1 MANPK
6 SVEPSLWWDP
16 FSLLLTEIEQ
26 ASPSCDLPPSLLK
39 KLKDNHYWF
48 VDTVSCF
55 KPPNEK
61 SREALNSQQLKIG
74 SHQLKIQPEL
84 KDKALQ
90 ISPLLCLDE
99 VQSYILVE
107 RSFEKYNVV
116 LDSIVQEF
124 PHVALLQYYIERQCL
139 LKCTRRILMHALSLG
154 NGSRKDA
161 DIWKEALNLISDG
174 LEEKLVA
181 VLQELLSSIHP
192 AQMDVDLFTLWAE
205 ETLIEDYLV
214 LDILF
219 LTYYES
225 FCICNGQ
232 RWKTLC
238 SLFKGILSGS
248 YNLRKLEVST
258 EAIQSSYQAKIQL
271 LLVLIETLDLENL
284 LQMVHDET
292 PFREVSSHFS
302 LIDVQEM
309 DTIVSSLN
317 AFETKEAGPLILTWA
332 VFLCLISSL
341 PGKEENN
348 VLMEIDHISYVRQ
361 AFEAA
366 SLRSFLE
373 ILESYLLNE
382 SDGPVA
388 GYRGVLRTF
397 ISAFI
402 ASYEINIQ
410 LEDSTL
416 NLILDILCKV
426 YRGEES
432 LCIQFWDRESFVD
445 GPIRC
450 LLCSLEGEF
459 PFRIVELIRLLSSLS
474 EGTWPA
480 ECVYNFLDKS
490 VGISSLFEITD
501 DSLVD
506 ATSQIVETRAPLHV
520 PGIEGLLIPSS
531 TRGHILKLIG
541 PNTALVRWEYTH
553 SGVLVLLLRLAQG
566 LYLDGNE
573 EALLTLD
580 LLNQMISSNE
590 AVCFALMDI
599 GNSFHAQETAL
610 SGQLESR
617 VWVVEIICTLVRK
630 LSPNPGSAA
639 IMAIGVNILAKMLKC
654 CPSYIAAAAVKAN
667 LFDVA
672 LNTNIL
678 DTGSNNSLS
687 GSWLLSGKL
696 ATMLLIDC
704 EQNENNCFLTT
715 AVLDFTMQLM
725 ETGFENDTVLALVV
739 FSLQYVLVNHEYW
752 KFKVKHSRWRITLKV
767 LELIKKGIAMTSYS
781 GKLVGVIW
789 DMLLSDSSIHS
800 TLFRIVCTTS
810 QALEKL
816 HVSRLFDV
824 MEIEG
829 LSLAISSVL
838 EILYNVL
845 AKFPKDT
852 SSSLPIF
859 LQSVLSS
866 ATKPISVVAAVVS
879 LVSYFRNP
887 GIQIGATKVLSMLL
901 MTADFLPAYFSASS
915 FGLDDKQ
922 VTDLKDSVS
931 FILLEQ
937 SEENE
942 DLFVATV
949 NLFTAAARYQPAF
962 FIAVFA
968 NKENMDVQ
976 ASNAGGGKLPAI
988 EVSSGA
994 VESKDSS
1001 LVDAV
1006 LCYIV
1011 NSDSHI
1017 NNKPFVLLNV
1027 LNFLKALWERAAQYI
1042 NILARL
1048 KSSEK
1053 FWKQLS
1059 KCVPLT
1065 SPDSLP
1071 DSLTEM
1077 EALNQA
1083 YRYQCQSSI
1092 MEIMAYDMF
1101 LQKKLSQVESQKKQV
1116 PESKGSFDK
1125 SKAANLYD
1133 HRDVLSTWCHGSVL
1147 VNLIKLLTTYD
1158 YDNKSFYHAEV
1169 SASLVTVHLIEK
1181 VTAGDTG
1188 SLSVSILQKIST
1200 MSKKLRSHPAFSELL
1215 AQYSQSGYSEG
1226 KELNNL
1232 ILNDLYYHLEGE
1244 LEGREIS
1251 AGPFK
1256 ELSEYLVDSKVM
1268 HNYQHKYDNDFLIT
1282 YKDVYLFDPERVR
1295 ADLGSDLWDYL
1306 KWKTS
1311 KEITKRMLSQMMW
1324 ANSTVLLRNSKLA
1337 ALKSLI
1343 TVLTIYENDEKNA
1356 TLGGISN
1363 ELIRTCI
1370 DHICKGFRDTVES
1383 LAPYRGSGSEDTFH
1397 FLSAQSELL
1406 LHLLRSAHKSLNF
1419 SVCVHLLKTAGS
1431 GLRVLCDFR
1440 PSATEVNITIKLL
1453 LVLLLSTVEFC
1464 CLSSH
1469 FGGMIDKESVE
1480 DMAKISNVCLGLLP
1494 ILCNC
1499 IVIAD
1504 HCTLSLTTVD
1514 LILRNFLTPNSWFPV
1529 IQSHLQLNDVILKLQ
1544 DKSSFSSVPVVM
1556 KFFLTLARVR
1566 EGAEMLVNYG
1576 FLSSLRFLFTE
1587 YMDGRPLSISTDKL
1601 EKPQQV
1607 WGLALAVITAMVE
1620 SLGDSPSCRDIL
1632 DNVIPYL
1639 FSEKGYIIS
1648 YYLSAPDFP
1657 SDDHDK
1663 KRPRTQRTEISLS
1676 ALKETEHTI
1685 MLMCVL
1691 ARHWKSWVKAIK
1703 EMDSQLREQSI
1714 HLLAF
1719 ISKGSQRLGDS
1730 SSINAPLLCPPV
1742 LKEEFDNCNKPSFMN
1757 SKNGW
1762 FALSPLGCVSRPK
1775 FSAVSTTSTSLIIR
1789 SQPAESANHA
1799 AQTYFSDVVS
1809 LEIYR
1814 ISFLLL
1820 KFLCLQVDGAARRA
1834 EEVGYVDLAHF
1845 PELPMPGI
1853 LHGLQDQAIS
1863 IVAELCEANKLNQ
1876 IKKEIQNACCLLLQ
1890 IMEMALY
1897 LELCV
1902 LQICGMRPVLGRV
1915 EDFSKEVKKLLR
1927 ATEGHAFLKS
1937 SVKSLKQII
1946 SFVYPGLL
1954 QTEELM

>member
-6 SVEPSLWWDP
+6 SVDPSLWWDP
-16 FSLLLTEIEQ
+16 FSLLLTDIEH
-26 ASPSCDLPPSLLK
+26 ASLSSDLPPSLMK
-39 KLKDNHYWF
+39 KLKDNHSWF

-55 KPPNEK
+55 KPPNDK

-107 RSFEKYNVV
+107 RSLEKYNVV
-116 LDSIVQEF
+116 LDSIVQDF
-124 PHVALLQYYIERQCL
+124 PHVVLLQYYIERQCL

-154 NGSRKDA
+154 NGSPKDA

-174 LEEKLVA
+174 LEGKLLS
-181 VLQELLSSIHP
+181 VLQELLSSSHP
-192 AQMDVDLFTLWAE
+192 DQMDVDLFTLWAE

-219 LTYYES
+219 LAYYES
-225 FCICNGQ
+225 FCICNGE

-238 SLFKGILSGS
+238 LLFKGILSGS

-258 EAIQSSYQAKIQL
+258 EAIRSSYQAKIQL

-292 PFREVSSHFS
+292 PFRQVSSHFS

-309 DTIVSSLN
+309 DAIVSSFN

-366 SLRSFLE
+366 SLRFFLE
-373 ILESYLLNE
+373 ILESDLLNE
-382 SDGPVA
+382 SD
-388 GYRGVLRTF
+388 
-397 ISAFI
+397 
-402 ASYEINIQ
+402 
-410 LEDSTL
+410 
-416 NLILDILCKV
+416 
-426 YRGEES
+426 ES
-432 LCIQFWDRESFVD
+432 LCSQFWDRESFVD

-459 PFRIVELIRLLSSLS
+459 PFRTVELIRLLSSLS

-506 ATSQIVETRAPLHV
+506 ATSQIVETRVPLHV

-531 TRGHILKLIG
+531 THGHIMKLIG
-541 PNTALVRWEYTH
+541 SNTALVRWEYTH

-566 LYLDGNE
+566 LYMDGSE
-573 EALLTLD
+573 EVLLTLD
-580 LLNQMISSNE
+580 LLNQMISFNE
-590 AVCFALMDI
+590 AVCFALMGI
-599 GNSFHAQETAL
+599 GSSFHAQETAV

-630 LSPNPGSAA
+630 LSPNPNSAA
-639 IMAIGVNILAKMLKC
+639 IMAMGVNILAKMLKC
-654 CPSYIAAAAVKAN
+654 CPSYVSAAAVKAN

-678 DTGSNNSLS
+678 DTGSNGSLS

-725 ETGFENDTVLALVV
+725 ETGFENDTVLALIV

-752 KFKVKHSRWRITLKV
+752 KYKAKHTRWRITLKV
-767 LELIKKGIAMTSYS
+767 LELIKKGIALTSYA

-800 TLFRIVCTTS
+800 ALFRIVCTTS

-824 MEIEG
+824 TEIEG

-838 EILYNVL
+838 DILYNVL

-887 GIQIGATKVLSMLL
+887 AIQIGATKVLSMLL
-901 MTADFLPAYFSASS
+901 MTADFLPPYFSASS

-922 VTDLKDSVS
+922 VADLKDSVS

-968 NKENMDVQ
+968 TKEFMDIQ
-976 ASNAGGGKLPAI
+976 PGNAGDGKLPAI
-988 EVSSGA
+988 EVSSGP
-994 VESKDSS
+994 VESKSSS

-1006 LCYIV
+1006 LCYVV

-1017 NNKPFVLLNV
+1017 KNKPFVLLNV
-1027 LNFLKALWERAAQYI
+1027 LNFLKALWQRAAQYI

-1059 KCVPLT
+1059 KCISLT
-1065 SPDSLP
+1065 SLDSLP

-1077 EALNQA
+1077 EALNLA
-1083 YRYQCQSSI
+1083 YKYQCQSSI

-1101 LQKKLSQVESQKKQV
+1101 LQKKLSQVESLEKPA
-1116 PESKGSFDK
+1116 PESKGRVENSGGTDK
-1125 SKAANLYD
+1125 PKAANLYD
-1133 HRDVLSTWCHGSVL
+1133 HRDVLSTWCQGSVL
-1147 VNLIKLLTTYD
+1147 VNLIKSLTTYE

-1181 VTAGDTG
+1181 LAAGDTG
-1188 SLSVSILQKIST
+1188 SLSVSILQKMST

-1226 KELNNL
+1226 TELNNL
-1232 ILNDLYYHLEGE
+1232 ILSDLYYHLEGE
-1244 LEGREIS
+1244 LEGRKIS
-1251 AGPFK
+1251 TGPFK

-1268 HNYQHKYDNDFLIT
+1268 HNYQHKYDNDFLVT
-1282 YKDVYLFDPERVR
+1282 CKDVYTFDPERVR

-1311 KEITKRMLSQMMW
+1311 KEITKRMLSQMME
-1324 ANSTVLLRNSKLA
+1324 ANSMVLLRNSKLA

-1343 TVLTIYENDEKNA
+1343 TVLTIYEKDEKNV

-1363 ELIRTCI
+1363 ELVLTCM
-1370 DHICKGFRDTVES
+1370 DHICKCFRATVES

-1406 LHLLRSAHKSLNF
+1406 LHLLRSARKSLNL
-1419 SVCVHLLKTAGS
+1419 SGCIHLLKTSGS

-1440 PSATEVNITIKLL
+1440 PSTTEVNITIKLL

-1464 CLSSH
+1464 CLSSR
-1469 FGGMIDKESVE
+1469 FGGMIDMESVE
-1480 DMAKISNVCLGLLP
+1480 DVANISNVCLGLLP

-1499 IVIAD
+1499 TVIAD
-1504 HCTLSLTTVD
+1504 HWTLSLTTVD
-1514 LILRNFLTPNSWFPV
+1514 LILRNFLTPNSWLPV
-1529 IQSHLQLNDVILKLQ
+1529 IQSHLQLHYVILKLQ
-1544 DKSSFSSVPVVM
+1544 DKGSFSTVPVVM

-1566 EGAEMLVNYG
+1566 EGAELLVNHG

-1587 YMDGRPLSISTDKL
+1587 YMDGRPFSVSSDKL
-1601 EKPQQV
+1601 ERPQQI
-1607 WGLALAVITAMVE
+1607 WGLALAVITAMVQ
-1620 SLGDSPSCRDIL
+1620 SLGGSPSCRDIL

-1663 KRPRTQRTEISLS
+1663 KRPRTQRTEISLT

-1691 ARHWKSWVKAIK
+1691 ARHWNSWVKAIK

-1719 ISKGSQRLGDS
+1719 ISRGSQRLGDS
-1730 SSINAPLLCPPV
+1730 SNVTAPLLCPPV
-1742 LKEEFDNCNKPSFMN
+1742 LKEEFDNCNKPSFIN

-1762 FALSPLGCVSRPK
+1762 FSLSPLGCVSRPK

-1789 SQPAESANHA
+1789 SQPTESANHVS
-1799 AQTYFSDVVS
+1799 QTYFSDVVS
-1809 LEIYR
+1809 LQIYR

-1820 KFLCLQVDGAARRA
+1820 KFLCLQVEGAARRA

-1845 PELPMPGI
+1845 PELPMPDI

-1915 EDFSKEVKKLLR
+1915 EDFSKEVKKLIR

-1954 QTEELM
+1954 QSVELM